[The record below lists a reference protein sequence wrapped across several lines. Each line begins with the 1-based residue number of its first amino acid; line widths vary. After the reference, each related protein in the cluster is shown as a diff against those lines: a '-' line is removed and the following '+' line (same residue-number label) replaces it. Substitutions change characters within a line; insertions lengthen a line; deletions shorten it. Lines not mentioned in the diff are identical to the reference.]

1 MADPQHDTTTAHTE
15 PPDGHAPPP
24 HRLGRRVRTASMVFI
39 LVTIFLDVLGIGLI
53 IPVLPQLIA
62 DLSAGDVANASRT
75 YGLFVAAYAAMQ
87 FLFAPILGALSD
99 RFGRRPVLLVS
110 LFGAGIDYLV
120 MGLAP
125 DLAWL
130 FAARL
135 IAGLTAANIT
145 VANAYIAD
153 ITAPAERSKRYGLV
167 GAAFGLGFIVAPAV
181 GGVLGSID
189 LRLPFFAAA
198 AVVLLNWLY
207 GYFVLPESLPRERRR
222 PFQLRQANPIG
233 SVGRLRAYPGVAGL
247 AIVVVAA
254 NMAYLVLQSVWVLY
268 TTLRFGWGPLENG
281 LALAFLGVLT
291 VLVQGF
297 GIRPLLDL
305 LGERRAIVLGLL
317 SSVASFTLYAVVPA
331 GWMLLP
337 AMVVGSLGGIAAPA
351 LQGRISRSVS
361 DAEQGTVQGALA
373 SLGSLAAVVSP
384 LLATSL
390 FAAFTSATAPVFL
403 PGAPFLFG
411 AALLTLAI
419 VLAARAA
426 RVAARA
432 AAAAAAGQTDEP
444 ASDGQQPPTLP
455 IGP

>member
-1 MADPQHDTTTAHTE
+1 
-15 PPDGHAPPP
+15 
-24 HRLGRRVRTASMVFI
+24 
-39 LVTIFLDVLGIGLI
+39 
-53 IPVLPQLIA
+53 
-62 DLSAGDVANASRT
+62 
-75 YGLFVAAYAAMQ
+75 MQ
-87 FLFAPILGALSD
+87 FLFAPVLGALSD

-153 ITAPAERSKRYGLV
+153 ISAPAERAKRYGLV

-181 GGVLGSID
+181 GGLLGSID

-222 PFQLRQANPIG
+222 PFRLRQANPVG
-233 SVGRLRAYPGVAGL
+233 SVGRLRTYPGVAGL
-247 AIVVVAA
+247 AVVVVVS

-281 LALAFLGVLT
+281 LALTFLGVLT
-291 VLVQGF
+291 ALVQGL
-297 GIRPLLDL
+297 GIRPLLDR
-305 LGERRAIVLGLL
+305 LGERKAIVLGLV
-317 SSVASFTLYAVVPA
+317 SSVASFTLYALVPL
-331 GWMLLP
+331 GWMMLP
-337 AMVVGSLGGIAAPA
+337 VMVVGSLGGIAGPA
-351 LQGRISRSVS
+351 LQGLISRSVS
-361 DAEQGTVQGALA
+361 DAEQGSVQGALG
-373 SLGSLAAVVSP
+373 SLGSLAAIVSP
-384 LLATSL
+384 LLATAL
-390 FAAFTSATAPVFL
+390 FAAFTGPTAPVYL

-411 AALLTLAI
+411 ALMLALAI
-419 VLAARAA
+419 GLALRAAGVAAR
-426 RVAARA
+426 AARA
-432 AAAAAAGQTDEP
+432 AAAPLAGEPPGSPVDPPAAPVAR
-444 ASDGQQPPTLP
+444 
-455 IGP
+455 

>member
-1 MADPQHDTTTAHTE
+1 MADPRHDAASTQSDPPAGDAHR
-15 PPDGHAPPP
+15 P
-24 HRLGRRVRTASMVFI
+24 GRRSRTASMVFI

-53 IPVLPQLIA
+53 VPVLPQLIA
-62 DLSAGDVANASRT
+62 ELSVGDISNASRT

-87 FLFAPILGALSD
+87 FLFAPVLGALSD

-153 ITAPAERSKRYGLV
+153 ISAPAERAKRYGLV

-222 PFQLRQANPIG
+222 PVALRRANPIG

-247 AIVVVAA
+247 AVVFVAA

-305 LGERRAIVLGLL
+305 LGERRAIVVGLV
-317 SSVASFTLYAVVPA
+317 SSIASFTLYALVPA

-337 AMVVGSLGGIAAPA
+337 AMVIGGLGGIAAPSI
-351 LQGRISRSVS
+351 QGLISRSVS
-361 DAEQGTVQGALA
+361 DGEQGAVQGALA
-373 SLGSLAAVVSP
+373 SLGSLAAVASP
-384 LLATSL
+384 LLATAL

-411 AALLTLAI
+411 AALLGLAITLA
-419 VLAARAA
+419 VRAA
-426 RVAARA
+426 TAATRA
-432 AAAAAAGQTDEP
+432 AADAPSAEP
-444 ASDGQQPPTLP
+444 PDPGADPPSAPVHT
-455 IGP
+455 